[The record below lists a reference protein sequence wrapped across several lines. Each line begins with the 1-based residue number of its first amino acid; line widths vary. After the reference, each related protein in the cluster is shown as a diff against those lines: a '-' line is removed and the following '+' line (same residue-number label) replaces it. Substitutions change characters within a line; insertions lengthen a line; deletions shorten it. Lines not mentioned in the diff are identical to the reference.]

1 MQQMSDSGKVHTYL
15 EDEYTRLD
23 REVDKVK
30 EEIACLEQLQ
40 TEQKLANKKQ
50 FFDDDQEEIDV

>member
-1 MQQMSDSGKVHTYL
+1 MQQMSNSGKVHTYL
-15 EDEYTRLD
+15 EDEYTRLA

-40 TEQKLANKKQ
+40 REQKLADKKQ